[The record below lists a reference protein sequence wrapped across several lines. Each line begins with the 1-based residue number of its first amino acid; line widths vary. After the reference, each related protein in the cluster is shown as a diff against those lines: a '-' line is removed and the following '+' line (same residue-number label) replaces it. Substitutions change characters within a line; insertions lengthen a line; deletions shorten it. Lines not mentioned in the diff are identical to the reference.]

1 MTNFDAASDIYTDLE
16 VETEERPRRVL
27 IVEDDLHLLSTVK
40 DILEMENYIVRT
52 ATNGIEA
59 LKILQ
64 SSLDTPP
71 DVIISDIMM
80 PKMNGFEFL
89 RHVRK
94 EDRWVQVPFIFLTAR
109 TERED
114 LYKGQM
120 LGADIYLTKP
130 FEATSLL
137 ISVEA
142 ALRRYE
148 DIRRVK
154 NDELMEQKR
163 KILTILNHEFRTPLT
178 LVVAY
183 AEMIK
188 EFEPGRSDQN
198 ELMTFLQGLGSGAD
212 RMRRL
217 VENFIVLVELDNG
230 EAEATIAW
238 RKRPV
243 DDLRY
248 MVGDA
253 TRQIASQRPRKFVT
267 KIADSLPIATFDV
280 QYMTIA
286 VRELLSNASKFSED
300 DDTVLLKIFQED
312 EQLVFQVTDT
322 GRGIPEEEMD
332 NIWKPFYQI
341 NREHFEDQGAGSGL
355 AIVQG
360 IVKLHGGTCEIRSTL
375 GEGSIFTIRIP
386 LQP

>member
-1 MTNFDAASDIYTDLE
+1 MTDFDTTTDIYSELE
-16 VETEERPRRVL
+16 IERDTRSRRVL
-27 IVEDDLHLLSTVK
+27 VVEDDLHLISTIK
-40 DILEMENYIVRT
+40 DILEMEHYIVHT
-52 ATNGIEA
+52 ATNGVEA
-59 LKILQ
+59 LQTLATL
-64 SSLDTPP
+64 SETPP

-94 EDRWVQVPFIFLTAR
+94 EDRWVQVPFIFLTAK

-154 NDELMEQKR
+154 DDELMEQKR

-198 ELMTFLQGLGSGAD
+198 ELMTFLNGLGSGAD

-217 VENFIVLVELDNG
+217 VENFIALVELDNG
-230 EAEATIAW
+230 EAEATIPW

-243 DDLRY
+243 DDMRY
-248 MVGDA
+248 MLEDA
-253 TRQIASQRPRKFVT
+253 IRQIASQRPRNFVT
-267 KIADSLPIATFDV
+267 KIADGLPVATFDV

-286 VRELLSNASKFSED
+286 VRELLSNASKFSEEGA
-300 DDTVLLKIFQED
+300 TVLLDVFLEG
-312 EQLVFQVTDT
+312 EHLVFQVTDT
-322 GRGIPEEEMD
+322 GRGIPEDEFE

-355 AIVQG
+355 AIVEG
-360 IVKLHGGTCEIRSTL
+360 IAKLHNGTCEMQSTV
-375 GEGSIFTIRIP
+375 GEGSVFTIRIP